1 MDGRMVACIR
11 SWGSDRLV
19 AFLGFRDEW
28 MDTWTDELD
37 SDIRTWFNRYMRLQS
52 MVLCC
57 IRIAL
62 LVGRGGDSCCTH
74 GPFQCCPEVG
84 AAAGTKCGN
93 LKVKRPRH
101 FNFDPRALLAMAVRA
116 FIALARF
123 PEFVSATHAEAPALA
138 SRALQQRAAVLL
150 KRRRIVS
157 GEECEAFNRAAAAV
171 LDAAEAHVDDDLL
184 LEGAHEVMR
193 V

>member
-1 MDGRMVACIR
+1 MVACIR
-11 SWGSDRLV
+11 SWGSDRRV

-28 MDTWTDELD
+28 MDTWTDKLD
-37 SDIRTWFNRYMRLQS
+37 ADIRTRFNRYTCVFS
-52 MVLCC
+52 HG
-57 IRIAL
+57 AL
-62 LVGRGGDSCCTH
+62 LYTYCVVGWARCDSCCTH